1 MFIANAPCSWGI
13 YNARNPRFTPDQYL
27 DQVAEA
33 GFPGTEL
40 GPYGYMPTDVS
51 ALHDALAARNL
62 TLVGAAHVHSLGDAA
77 SAPQLMATVREIA
90 PILTRMNAPELVL
103 MDGGDWYPAKGR
115 GELDAE
121 GWRALTGMVSEAR
134 KMLADDF
141 GVRLTF
147 HPHVATA
154 VETEDQID
162 RLLADTDVELCFDV
176 GHHAGWDQDP
186 VAYMKKVWD
195 RIGYMHLKNVDGAV
209 RARVLSGELP
219 MRDASDEGLFCPL
232 PDGVVDIGAVLALLR
247 EKDFTG
253 PIVVEQDPSEHAVE
267 TPAALARRN
276 ADYLKSVLGQET
288 LA

>member
-13 YNARNPRFTPDQYL
+13 YNAPNPRFTPDQYL

-33 GFPGTEL
+33 GFSGTEL

-51 ALHDALAARNL
+51 MLHNALSTRNL
-62 TLVGAAHVHSLGDAA
+62 TLVGAAHVHSLDDAA
-77 SAPQLMATVREIA
+77 SAPQLMATAREIA

-103 MDGGDWYPAKGR
+103 MDGGDWYPAQGR
-115 GELDAE
+115 GELDAD
-121 GWRALTGMVSEAR
+121 GWRALTGMISEAR
-134 KMLADDF
+134 RMLSEEF

-154 VETEDQID
+154 IETEVQID

-186 VAYMKKVWD
+186 IAYMHKVWD

-219 MRDASDEGLFCPL
+219 MRAASDEGLFCPL
-232 PDGVVDIGAVLALLR
+232 PDGIVDIGAVLALLR
-247 EKDFTG
+247 EKSFSG
-253 PIVVEQDPSEHAVE
+253 PIVVEQDPSENAVE